1 MISKKK
7 LIIPKAT
14 DKINNL
20 LEKKIF
26 SHNLAIQSL
35 KKQTKVINKAISLI
49 TKNISLGGK
58 VLLCGNGGSAAD
70 AQHLAAEFLVRLR
83 PKINRNPL
91 PALSLLTDV
100 STLSACGND
109 YSFQDIFL
117 RPFKGLAKKNDIL
130 IAISTS
136 GKSKNVLKVLKYAKT
151 KKFKT
156 IGFLGNK
163 GGNAKKYCDFPIV
176 VKSSIT
182 AHIQEAHIF
191 LGHYIFES
199 VESAFLKKKNK

>member
-1 MISKKK
+1 MK
-7 LIIPKAT
+7 
-14 DKINNL
+14 DKTIKNL

-26 SHNLAIQSL
+26 SHNLAVTSL
-35 KKQTKVINKAISLI
+35 KEQSKLICGAIDLIKNKI
-49 TKNISLGGK
+49 KLGGK

-83 PKINRNPL
+83 PTVSRNPL

-109 YSFQDIFL
+109 FSFQDIFL
-117 RPFKGLAKKNDIL
+117 RPFKGLAKKNDVL

-136 GKSKNVLKVLKYAKT
+136 GKSKNILKVLKYAKS

-163 GGNAKKYCDFPIV
+163 GGTVKKYCDFPIV
-176 VKSSIT
+176 VNSSIT

-199 VESAFLKKKNK
+199 VESGLLKS

>member
-1 MISKKK
+1 MIR
-7 LIIPKAT
+7 
-14 DKINNL
+14 L
-20 LEKKIF
+20 LDKKIS

-35 KKQTKVINKAISLI
+35 KKQIKEIDKTISLI
-49 TKNISLGGK
+49 TKRIRFGGK

-109 YSFQDIFL
+109 YSFEDIFL

-136 GKSKNVLKVLKYAKT
+136 GNSKNILKVLKHAKANN
-151 KKFKT
+151 FKT
-156 IGFLGNK
+156 IGFLGNN
-163 GGNAKKYCDFPIV
+163 GGKAKKYCDYPIII
-176 VKSSIT
+176 KSTVT
-182 AHIQEAHIF
+182 ANIQEAHIF
-191 LGHYIFES
+191 LGHFIFEN
-199 VESAFLKKKNK
+199 VEYALLKRKIK

>member
-1 MISKKK
+1 MNYSLESKIS
-7 LIIPKAT
+7 
-14 DKINNL
+14 
-20 LEKKIF
+20 
-26 SHNLAIQSL
+26 SHNLAIGSLRGQS
-35 KKQTKVINKAISLI
+35 KIINGTINLI
-49 TKNISLGGK
+49 KNRISLGGK
-58 VLLCGNGGSAAD
+58 ILLCGNGGSAAD

-83 PKINRNPL
+83 PTVNRNPL

-109 YSFQDIFL
+109 YSFQNIFL

-136 GKSKNVLKVLKYAKT
+136 GKSKNILKVLKYAKS

-163 GGNAKKYCDFPIV
+163 GGIVKKYCDFPIIV
-176 VKSSIT
+176 NSSIT

-199 VESAFLKKKNK
+199 VESGLLKRR